1 MEHLINHL
9 FNEIYWNLRDFVFRF
24 VHVSIMLV
32 GYYTGFSIN
41 RFLKIISKGHKAEIL
56 GATMSHI
63 ITDFVASN
71 LDPHLRNMIIG
82 IVIEG
87 IVPLLFI
94 PIFEKLIFKRKNHIV
109 ASDHEDV
116 KKDLEDKH
124 SHK

>member
-1 MEHLINHL
+1 
-9 FNEIYWNLRDFVFRF
+9 
-24 VHVSIMLV
+24 MLV

-41 RFLKIISKGHKAEIL
+41 RFLKIISKGHKAGIL

-63 ITDFVASN
+63 IADFVASN
-71 LDPHLRNMIIG
+71 LDPHLRNMMIG

-116 KKDLEDKH
+116 KKDLD
-124 SHK
+124 SHQ